1 MCTNLHVHAHMYTV
15 HEQCVSLYSIVI
27 YMYMYN
33 IMMHMYTAY
42 NNIILYYNCVFLRA
56 ITMLLSLAV
65 KPYFSHGGSTVH
77 RFPGFAQGYA
87 GGKRVEIKSTPS
99 RVCRQFMMRKFDEVC
114 RLVLK
119 HKNSRNPLIQQ
130 TLLILLPRIAA
141 LNQELFAL
149 K

>member
-1 MCTNLHVHAHMYTV
+1 M
-15 HEQCVSLYSIVI
+15 
-27 YMYMYN
+27 
-33 IMMHMYTAY
+33 
-42 NNIILYYNCVFLRA
+42 
-56 ITMLLSLAV
+56 
-65 KPYFSHGGSTVH
+65 KPYFSHGGSTVR

-87 GGKRVEIKSTPS
+87 GGKRVEIKTMPS
-99 RVCRQFMMRKFDEVC
+99 RVCRQFMMRNFDEIC
-114 RLVLK
+114 KLVLK

>member
-1 MCTNLHVHAHMYTV
+1 MYLCISFC
-15 HEQCVSLYSIVI
+15 HIPDI
-27 YMYMYN
+27 
-33 IMMHMYTAY
+33 
-42 NNIILYYNCVFLRA
+42 
-56 ITMLLSLAV
+56 
-65 KPYFSHGGSTVH
+65 KPSFSYGGSIVH

-99 RVCRQFMMRKFDEVC
+99 RGCRQFMMRKFDEVC

-149 K
+149 KYVCMYVNSRQSSPPPPTSSLVNRKFNHCLNTLHSSCTICTLLSS

>member
-1 MCTNLHVHAHMYTV
+1 
-15 HEQCVSLYSIVI
+15 
-27 YMYMYN
+27 
-33 IMMHMYTAY
+33 
-42 NNIILYYNCVFLRA
+42 
-56 ITMLLSLAV
+56 MLLNRNYSEKGNKTFTPFYVHVQCTCQSREYTKRALPVTDV

-99 RVCRQFMMRKFDEVC
+99 RVCRQFMMRNFDEVC
-114 RLVLK
+114 KLVLK
-119 HKNSRNPLIQQ
+119 NKNSRNPLIQQ
-130 TLLILLPRIAA
+130 TLLTLLPRIAA